1 MGTLSLVAGIIILL
15 IGLYFFFEGVAWI
28 FLSFFLVTA
37 IGLPAIIIGGTMIA
51 VGSLLISKYDADKR
65 EERIFTKD
73 NLDSSPFKCEHCKFI
88 GVTEEVL
95 WNHYNDKHPDEKKW

>member
-37 IGLPAIIIGGTMIA
+37 IGLPAIIIGGVMIT
-51 VGSLLISKYDADKR
+51 VGSLLISIHAS
-65 EERIFTKD
+65 T
-73 NLDSSPFKCEHCKFI
+73 FKCEHCKFI